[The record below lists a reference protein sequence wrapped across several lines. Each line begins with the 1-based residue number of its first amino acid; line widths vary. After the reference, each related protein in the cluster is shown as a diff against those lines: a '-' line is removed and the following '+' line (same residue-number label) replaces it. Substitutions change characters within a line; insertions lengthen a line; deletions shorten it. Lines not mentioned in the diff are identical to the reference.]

1 MSRRRIASLLVLA
14 AGLLLGA
21 CQPTVTSLPTSPAWD
36 ADAPDPHVTRFGRT
50 WYAYTTGTTWGN
62 NIGVL
67 VSDRPDGGWRTTT
80 GKPYGSTALPKP
92 PAWQVRDTQWAPAVY
107 RYAGRYVMFYAAQRA
122 STREWCISV
131 ATSTNPAGPFQDASS
146 GPTICQDH
154 FGGVIDPHPFIDASG
169 APWLHF
175 KTNDG
180 EPNAAGWGTHLVSR
194 VLATRLSADGATPK
208 GSYVEVLRKDSQQF
222 PWQTT
227 VDNPQMVLREGM
239 HYLFHS
245 GGDYVGNGSYV
256 TGYATCDGPAGPCRT
271 AAEPI
276 VRSYADVAGP
286 GGGTVVSG
294 ADGRWWLSYHAW
306 KKGCYSYSCGIRR
319 MYVAPLEFR

>member
-1 MSRRRIASLLVLA
+1 LVLVLA
-14 AGLLLGA
+14 AGVLLGA
-21 CQPTVTSLPTSPAWD
+21 CQPTVTALPSAPAWNG
-36 ADAPDPHVTRFGRT
+36 DAPDPHITRFGST

-62 NIGVL
+62 HIGVL

-80 GKPYGSTALPKP
+80 GKSYGSSALPKP
-92 PAWQVRDTQWAPAVY
+92 PSWQVTDTQWAPAVY
-107 RYAGRYVMFYAAQRA
+107 RFAGRYVMFYAAQRA
-122 STREWCISV
+122 STREFCISV
-131 ATSTNPAGPFQDASS
+131 ATASSPAGPFTDTSA

-154 FGGVIDPHPFIDASG
+154 LGGVIDPHPFVDADG
-169 APWLHF
+169 TPWLHF

-180 EPNAAGWGTHLVSR
+180 EPNASGWGTHLVST
-194 VLATRLSADGATPK
+194 VLATRLAADGATPK
-208 GSYVEVLRKDSQQF
+208 GSFVEVLRKDTQRF

-227 VDNPQMVLREGM
+227 VDNPQMVLRDGTF
-239 HYLFHS
+239 YLFHS

-256 TGYATCDGPAGPCRT
+256 TGYATCDGPTGPCRT

-276 VRSYADVAGP
+276 LRSYGTVAGP
-286 GGGTVVSG
+286 GGGTVASG

-306 KKGCYSYSCGIRR
+306 PKGCYSYACGTRR